1 MVFFRHGAHLHQAQ
15 AVFAGAWFF
24 CQQAAGFVNVRRAIA
39 AVHAGDGQV
48 ALVVFDVAV
57 DLPPA
62 RRGHAR
68 GGLHGVVEHV
78 YEQRAEVALV
88 DVQPGGHQGAAAEF
102 HALFRGARGGVL
114 QYGVDGPVLGVLLG
128 VKAVEHAGELVEPR
142 LQSRAVPA
150 LRQEPEGG

>member
-24 CQQAAGFVNVRRAIA
+24 CQQAAGFVNVRRALA

-78 YEQRAEVALV
+78 YEQHAEVALV

-102 HALFRGARGGVL
+102 HALIRGARDSL
-114 QYGVDGPVLGVLLG
+114 RASS
-128 VKAVEHAGELVEPR
+128 KAESSAHTATSQRVSQKSSPR
-142 LQSRAVPA
+142 
-150 LRQEPEGG
+150 